1 MEVST
6 VDIHN
11 EVSDLTTVD
20 SGLYQHLVRLLG
32 LSSRD
37 RDISIL
43 VGYRQKIATLA
54 VRDAWSQDSFIED
67 YVRRTDLDLYVVFGK
82 LLRENPSAP
91 LNPTIFGVSP
101 RATRMPPI
109 LFPLYPVSQR
119 ANEITIASEIPG
131 LNRLLSRPDF
141 RFLNEFWG
149 VERLNAVWAEPA
161 HLREVIRRAD
171 THITFA
177 RNSAPPPRDASNGG
191 VPWIALDGTSPSDK
205 INQWFSPALQRKYSA
220 VPVYAGKRILTLAV
234 SKLLD
239 PRLKAEIE
247 GALRHRFAIQ
257 QVMAD
262 ESALK
267 RFITAS
273 ESRAINTSGIV
284 QAMLSVERS
293 GRCSENL
300 EVIQADKL
308 HQSSGHSREDE
319 HAVIKFVH
327 SILYK
332 AVDMS
337 ASDIMFQEYPH
348 RLRVRYK
355 LDGDWFDENGDFPGH
370 ISKQVISRIKVISGL
385 EIQYVRVPQDGSF
398 PIKIG
403 DQRYD
408 FRVNTSYHAQ
418 GEQAVLRLQRDHR
431 SIYALDALG
440 MPDRYVQAIEE
451 MMNGDN
457 GLLILCGPTGSGK
470 TTTIYS
476 ILKSLDAVKNNIL
489 TAESPIEIFIENISQ
504 TQIDEHGPYDYA
516 TWARGILRQAPDIVM
531 MGEIRDEESVD
542 ALMRLS
548 SSGHRAIST
557 LHTNSVCEVPNRFQ
571 MFKAQPFMVAD
582 ALKMA
587 ISQRLVKK
595 ICPRCYVEEPVPA
608 RARLSALGI
617 DPKWLEGVST
627 LRRRRRCEFCRNT
640 GVSGRK
646 PIFEMLVVDD
656 EIKAAI
662 QERTPAAH
670 LKKLMSHKGESTIFE
685 KAVREAGAG
694 VISLDE
700 ACKFRDQIGQLIAHE
715 IISSPDSLG
724 FDD

>member
-1 MEVST
+1 MELANN
-6 VDIHN
+6 IRN
-11 EVSDLTTVD
+11 SDCDLAPVD
-20 SGLYQHLVRLLG
+20 SVLCHHLAQMLG
-32 LSSRD
+32 LSSTSPD
-37 RDISIL
+37 FSLL
-43 VGYRQKIATLA
+43 VGHRQKSAKSA
-54 VRDAWSQDSFIED
+54 GRDVWSQNSFLED
-67 YVRRTDLDLYVVFGK
+67 YALKLDLDLHVVFGK
-82 LLRENPSAP
+82 LLRENPSTP

-101 RATRMPPI
+101 AATSMPPI
-109 LFPLYPVSQR
+109 LFPLFPISQR
-119 ANEITIASEIPG
+119 ENEMTIVSEIPG
-131 LNRLLSRPDF
+131 LNRLLPRGDL
-141 RFLNEFWG
+141 RCLNEFWG

-161 HLREVIRRAD
+161 HLREVIRQAGA
-171 THITFA
+171 HVSYA
-177 RNSAPPPRDASNGG
+177 QNSAVFIRNVCNGG
-191 VPWIALDGTSPSDK
+191 VPWIALDGISPSDK
-205 INQWFSPALQRKYSA
+205 INQWFSPALQRKYGA
-220 VPVYAGKRILTLAV
+220 IPVYAGKRILTLAV
-234 SKLLD
+234 ARALD

-257 QVMAD
+257 QVLAD
-262 ESALK
+262 EAALK

-284 QAMLSVERS
+284 QAMLSVERA
-293 GRCSENL
+293 GRGAENL

-308 HQSSGHSREDE
+308 HQSNGHSREDE
-319 HAVIKFVH
+319 QAVIKFVH

-408 FRVNTSYHAQ
+408 FRVNTSYHTQ

-431 SIYALDALG
+431 SINALNELG
-440 MPDRYVQAIEE
+440 MPDRYVRSIEE

-557 LHTNSVCEVPNRFQ
+557 LHTNSVCEVPNRFL
-571 MFKAQPFMVAD
+571 MFKAQPFMIAD

-595 ICPRCYVEEPVPA
+595 ICPRCYIEEPVPPE
-608 RARLSALGI
+608 ARLHALGI
-617 DPKWLEGVST
+617 DPEWLKGISG
-627 LRRRRRCEFCRNT
+627 LRRGRRCDFCRNS

-656 EIKAAI
+656 EIKVAI
-662 QERTPAAH
+662 QERVPAAH
-670 LKKLMSHKGESTIFE
+670 LKRLMASKGESTIFE
-685 KAVREAGAG
+685 KAVRAAGAG
-694 VISLDE
+694 VISLEE
-700 ACKFRDQIGQLIAHE
+700 ACKFRDQFSQLVATGN
-715 IISSPDSLG
+715 DTVG
-724 FDD
+724 RV

>member
-1 MEVST
+1 ME
-6 VDIHN
+6 
-11 EVSDLTTVD
+11 LTNNIRYNDRGLAAVD
-20 SGLYQHLVRLLG
+20 SILCHHLAQMLG
-32 LSSRD
+32 LSSTSPD
-37 RDISIL
+37 FSLL
-43 VGYRQKIATLA
+43 VEHREKTAKLA
-54 VRDAWSQDSFIED
+54 VRDVWLQNSFLED
-67 YVRRTDLDLYVVFGK
+67 YALKLDLELHVVFGQ
-82 LLRENPSAP
+82 LLRENPSTP
-91 LNPTIFGVSP
+91 LNPTIFGASP
-101 RATRMPPI
+101 APTSMPPI
-109 LFPLYPVSQR
+109 LFPLFPISQR
-119 ANEITIASEIPG
+119 ENELTIVSEIPG
-131 LNRLLSRPDF
+131 LNRLLPRGDL
-141 RFLNEFWG
+141 RCLNEFWG
-149 VERLNAVWAEPA
+149 VERLNATWAEPA
-161 HLREVIRRAD
+161 HLREMIRQAGA
-171 THITFA
+171 HVSYA
-177 RNSAPPPRDASNGG
+177 QNSAAFTRNLCNGG
-191 VPWIALDGTSPSDK
+191 VPWIALDGISPSDK
-205 INQWFSPALQRKYSA
+205 INQWFSPALQRKYGA
-220 VPVYAGKRILTLAV
+220 IPVYAGKRILTLAV
-234 SKLLD
+234 ARPLD

-247 GALRHRFAIQ
+247 GSLRHRFAIQ
-257 QVMAD
+257 QVLAD
-262 ESALK
+262 EAALK

-284 QAMLSVERS
+284 QAMLSGERA
-293 GRCSENL
+293 GRGAENL

-308 HQSSGHSREDE
+308 HQSNGHRREDE
-319 HAVIKFVH
+319 QAVIKFVH

-431 SIYALDALG
+431 SISALNELG
-440 MPDRYVQAIEE
+440 MPDRYVRSIEE

-557 LHTNSVCEVPNRFQ
+557 LHTNSVCEVPNRFL
-571 MFKAQPFMVAD
+571 MFKAQPFMIAD

-595 ICPRCYVEEPVPA
+595 ICPRCYIEEPVPSE
-608 RARLSALGI
+608 ARLHALGI
-617 DPKWLEGVST
+617 DPEWLKGISA
-627 LRRRRRCEFCRNT
+627 LRRGRRCDLCRNS

-656 EIKAAI
+656 EIKVAI
-662 QERTPAAH
+662 QERVPAAH
-670 LKKLMSHKGESTIFE
+670 LKRLMAAKGESTIFE
-685 KAVREAGAG
+685 KAVRAAGAG
-694 VISLDE
+694 VISLEE
-700 ACKFRDQIGQLIAHE
+700 ACKFRDQFSQLIATGNE
-715 IISSPDSLG
+715 PAG
-724 FDD
+724 RVY

>member
-1 MEVST
+1 MELPT
-6 VDIHN
+6 DCIFN
-11 EVSDLTTVD
+11 GGPDLEVLD
-20 SGLYQHLVRLLG
+20 SFLYRYLALLLG
-32 LSSRD
+32 LGSGSPDLGIMLEYSQRTA
-37 RDISIL
+37 
-43 VGYRQKIATLA
+43 QMA
-54 VRDAWSQDSFIED
+54 VLDVWSQNSFLEE
-67 YVRRTDLDLYVVFGK
+67 YAQKMDLDLSLVLGK
-82 LLRENPSAP
+82 LLRENPSVP
-91 LNPTIFGVSP
+91 LNPAIFGHS
-101 RATRMPPI
+101 AAMTRMPP
-109 LFPLYPVSQR
+109 LVFPLFPVSQR
-119 ANEITIASEIPG
+119 ENEITIVSGVPG
-131 LNRLLSRPDF
+131 LNRLLQMRYF
-141 RFLNEFWG
+141 RCLNEFWG
-149 VERLNAVWAEPA
+149 VERVNAVWAEPG
-161 HLREVIRRAD
+161 HLREAIGRANPQISC
-171 THITFA
+171 T
-177 RNSAPPPRDASNGG
+177 RDPIASVRDISNGG
-191 VPWIALDGTSPSDK
+191 VPWIALDSIPPSDK
-205 INQWFSPALQRKYSA
+205 INQWFSPALQRKYA
-220 VPVYAGKRILTLAV
+220 AIPVYAGKRILTLAV
-234 SKLLD
+234 ARLLD

-247 GALRHRFAIQ
+247 GALRHRYTIQ
-257 QVMAD
+257 QVLA
-262 ESALK
+262 EEAALK
-267 RFITAS
+267 RFVTAS

-284 QAMLSVERS
+284 QAMLSVERA
-293 GRCSENL
+293 GRVSENL

-308 HQSSGHSREDE
+308 QQSSGRNREDE
-319 HAVIKFVH
+319 QAVIKFVH

-332 AVDMS
+332 AVDMG

-355 LDGDWFDENGDFPGH
+355 LDGDWFDEIGDFPGH

-385 EIQYVRVPQDGSF
+385 EIQYVRLPQDGSF

-431 SIYALDALG
+431 SIRALPELG
-440 MPDRYVQAIEE
+440 MPSPYAQAIGE

-504 TQIDEHGPYDYA
+504 TQIDEDGPYDYA
-516 TWARGILRQAPDIVM
+516 MWARGILRQAPDIVM

-557 LHTNSVCEVPNRFQ
+557 LHTNSVCEVPNRFF

-582 ALKMA
+582 ALKLA
-587 ISQRLVKK
+587 VSQRLVKK
-595 ICPRCYVEEPVPA
+595 VCPRCYIEEPVPA
-608 RARLSALGI
+608 KARLHGLGI
-617 DPKWLEGVST
+617 DPEWLKGISA
-627 LRRRRRCEFCRNT
+627 LRRGRRCDFCRNT

-656 EIKAAI
+656 EVKVAI
-662 QERTPAAH
+662 QERAPATH
-670 LKKLMSHKGESTIFE
+670 LKRLMAEKGENTLFE

-694 VISLDE
+694 VISLEE
-700 ACKFRDQIGQLIAHE
+700 ACKFRDQSCHPAGRTAN
-715 IISSPDSLG
+715 
-724 FDD
+724 